1 MAGGYPVVSTY
12 NGRLCEIG
20 ATRSVQQMPS
30 SKPDD
35 NFAASAAFD
44 DSQDAPPA
52 PPLTA
57 EQASELRRRMPQV
70 SPWAIVGGQ
79 VGVGLL
85 AALAAGAISGHWPV
99 GWSLAYGALA
109 VAVPA
114 GLMARALARG
124 SPRGAGA
131 GFLLWEL
138 VKIGMTVALLAA
150 APKLVPGLHWLAL
163 LAGVVLATKM
173 YWVALAWTR
182 RPRRTGN

>member
-1 MAGGYPVVSTY
+1 MVSTY
-12 NGRLCEIG
+12 NQRLCEIG

-30 SKPDD
+30 SKQDD

-44 DSQDAPPA
+44 DPQDDPPA

-57 EQASELRRRMPQV
+57 EQARELRRRMPQV

-85 AALAAGAISGHWPV
+85 AALAAGAWSGRWPI

-109 VAVPA
+109 VAIPA
-114 GLMARALARG
+114 GLMARAMVRG
-124 SPRGAGA
+124 SRSGAGA

-138 VKIGMTVALLAA
+138 VKIGLTVALLAA
-150 APKLVPGLHWLAL
+150 APKLVPGLNWLAL

-173 YWVALAWTR
+173 YWVALAWSR
-182 RPRRTGN
+182 RPGRTGN